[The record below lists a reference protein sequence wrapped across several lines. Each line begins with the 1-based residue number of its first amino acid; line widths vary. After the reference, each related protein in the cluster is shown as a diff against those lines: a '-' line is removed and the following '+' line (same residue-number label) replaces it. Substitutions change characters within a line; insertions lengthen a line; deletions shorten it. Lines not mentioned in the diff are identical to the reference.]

1 MLTLVGLAV
10 LDWRFL
16 MAALLAVPIQVLTA
30 RWYLACSTPLYAE
43 QRVVGGVQ
51 QQLLDTVGGVVTVR
65 AFGLS
70 GGHAERV
77 RSRSQDVVDLALG
90 VVRLQTRFFGRLNLA
105 EFVGVAAVLTAG
117 FFLVAAGPR
126 RSARPARRRCT
137 SSTCSLRSNQLLFLL
152 DTAQSASA
160 SLVRIVGVAELPAEQ
175 QPEHPGAPGG
185 RRGAH
190 QGPRALLRR
199 GPRGPSTVSTSNRP
213 RDPGGPGGC
222 QRGGQDHAGQTRRS
236 SPSGPPS
243 PPDRHRIESTEH
255 TLLGLHA
262 GLLVMHQQHR
272 EPVQSGRVCD
282 LGETAPCE
290 HCGSMPPKSGR

>member
-51 QQLLDTVGGVVTVR
+51 QQLLDTVGGVATAR

-137 SSTCSLRSNQLLFLL
+137 SSTCSLRSTSLLFLL

-199 GPRGPSTVSTSNRP
+199 GPRGPSTVSTSISPPGPGWPWWVPAGRARP
-213 RDPGGPGGC
+213 RWPNSEKLTVRSAVAPRPASHRVDRAHPARSPCRPPRDAPAAPG
-222 QRGGQDHAGQTRRS
+222 AGAVRSRVRSRRN
-236 SPSGPPS
+236 
-243 PPDRHRIESTEH
+243 RAVR
-255 TLLGLHA
+255 TLWFDA
-262 GLLVMHQQHR
+262 
-272 EPVQSGRVCD
+272 
-282 LGETAPCE
+282 
-290 HCGSMPPKSGR
+290 PKSGR

>member
-51 QQLLDTVGGVVTVR
+51 QQLLDTVGGVATAR

-137 SSTCSLRSNQLLFLL
+137 SSTCSLRS
-152 DTAQSASA
+152 TSCCSCWTPR
-160 SLVRIVGVAELPAEQ
+160 SR
-175 QPEHPGAPGG
+175 H
-185 RRGAH
+185 RRAWFGSS
-190 QGPRALLRR
+190 GWRSCP
-199 GPRGPSTVSTSNRP
+199 PS
-213 RDPGGPGGC
+213 
-222 QRGGQDHAGQTRRS
+222 S
-236 SPSGPPS
+236 SPS
-243 PPDRHRIESTEH
+243 T
-255 TLLGLHA
+255 
-262 GLLVMHQQHR
+262 
-272 EPVQSGRVCD
+272 PVRPVDAAVRTKD
-282 LGETAPCE
+282 LGHSYVEGHEVLRRCRPRIAPGTRVALVGASGAGKTTLAKLGEAHRQVRRRPPTGIASSRPSTPCSV
-290 HCGSMPPKSGR
+290 SMPASS